1 MAASAAIA
9 QTGVARESGG
19 PQEATGGAYV
29 APGQSDQTLEV
40 PPRIMALPPVE
51 APPPGNEA
59 PASGNASAAPDGAIQ
74 NGVAAPGQERP
85 YLGISVQYVETHPSY
100 GPEERGLAVVSVDP
114 NSPAEH
120 AGLRGRGSM
129 TRLGASGDTAGAL
142 MPPLNLILMPL
153 LEESGQLG
161 LSGDLIVAIDDKRIE
176 NETDL
181 QDQIEGLKPGETIYF
196 TVVRTGPK
204 GARETLKIP
213 VKLGDPE
220 QAIANAGGAPAAQ
233 GSVAPPAAS
242 QPASR

>member
-1 MAASAAIA
+1 MAASAAVA

-19 PQEATGGAYV
+19 PQETTGGAYV
-29 APGQSDQTLEV
+29 APGRSDQTLEV

-59 PASGNASAAPDGAIQ
+59 PAPGNASAAPDGAIQ
-74 NGVAAPGQERP
+74 NGTAAPGQKRP
-85 YLGISVQYVETHPSY
+85 YLGISIQYIESNATPGRDV
-100 GPEERGLAVVSVDP
+100 RGLAVVSVDP
-114 NSPAEH
+114 KSPADR
-120 AGLRGRGSM
+120 AGLRGRGAM
-129 TRLGASGDTAGAL
+129 TELGASGATAGAL
-142 MPPLNLILMPL
+142 MPPLDIILMPL
-153 LEESGQLG
+153 LQRSGQLG

-181 QDQIEGLKPGETIYF
+181 QEQIEGLKPGETIYF

-220 QAIANAGGAPAAQ
+220 QAIANAAGAPAAQ
-233 GSVAPPAAS
+233 GSAASPAAS